1 MVQALVI
8 LSVYTQPVTR
18 DVVVVTRV
26 VETSVGVLF
35 AMIIQF
41 IPPNIYGRYARDIVP
56 CLEEIQSVF
65 KNTVDAALSLHQ
77 HQHPISKD
85 SNDNVGMDGSSS
97 SSLPELYKTSIVSGK
112 SCDQIKAVYKLLN
125 HRLYLAQD
133 AGALSFLPL
142 MKLHPQTIPLLE
154 EIMITLDFI
163 KRLERIIAG
172 LQENPDRDS
181 LIKELYSVMR
191 MGRSVPV
198 RTTRR
203 RSSAA
208 MNNSATIIDDNDG
221 SGITMHFCDTT
232 DSKELKNVLDGT
244 SLFPG
249 VTKLIETRLL
259 DHENELQSLL

>member
-1 MVQALVI
+1 MVQSLVM
-8 LSVYTQPVTR
+8 LAVYSQPVIR
-18 DVVVVTRV
+18 NAVVVTRV
-26 VETSVGVLF
+26 VSTLVGVIL
-35 AMIIQF
+35 AIILQV
-41 IPPNIYGRYARDIVP
+41 IPPNVYGRYPRDIVP
-56 CLEEIQSVF
+56 CLEEIKSVF
-65 KNTVDAALSLHQ
+65 NNTVDAALSLHQ
-77 HQHPISKD
+77 YQHPISKD
-85 SNDNVGMDGSSS
+85 MNDDVAMEGTSS

-112 SCDQIKAVYKLLN
+112 CYDQIKAVYKLLN
-125 HRLYLAQD
+125 HRLYLAKE
-133 AGALSFLPL
+133 AGALSFIPL
-142 MKLHPQTIPLLE
+142 MQLHPQIIPLLE
-154 EIMITLDFI
+154 EITITLDFI

-208 MNNSATIIDDNDG
+208 MNNSATIINDNDG
-221 SGITMHFCDTT
+221 NESTMHFCDTT

-259 DHENELQSLL
+259 DHETELQSLL

>member
-125 HRLYLAQD
+125 HRLYLAKD

-208 MNNSATIIDDNDG
+208 TNNSATIIDDNDG
-221 SGITMHFCDTT
+221 SGSTMHFCDTT

-259 DHENELQSLL
+259 DHENELQSLF